1 MESFRVPEVDMMT
14 VSKNS
19 MLEREFMLK
28 FVPRIGLTNVSYGSM
43 YRVDKFYLDS
53 QEYRDMTRDP
63 YNKML
68 PPKSFTRYRGKCGIK
83 IDPNLIEMSRPP
95 SAHVDCIPLVYPV
108 EYGHPMDIS
117 GGFRLQG
124 RYGRQGAT
132 TFRKR

>member
-19 MLEREFMLK
+19 MVEREFLLK
-28 FVPRIGLTNVSYGSM
+28 FVPRIGLTNVSYGGL
-43 YRVDKFYLDS
+43 YKVDKWYLDS
-53 QEYRDMTRDP
+53 QQYRDMTRDP

-83 IDPNLIEMSRPP
+83 IDRNLIEMSRPP
-95 SAHVDCIPLVYPV
+95 PAHVDQIPLVYPQ
-108 EYGHPMDIS
+108 EYGHPMHLS

-124 RYGRQGAT
+124 RFARQGAT